1 MDFRGQLIESG
12 DTAAKEA
19 KKAYENSCTFNSI
32 SVDPYESEYR
42 QQVAYKNV
50 VKNYRHGEIFLK
62 LGLVGKAVP
71 DNLDVERLNALLEER
86 HFLQTHG
93 LEEIS
98 KSLNDLKQFQIN
110 ARDELK
116 VHLENVSKNP
126 GDFKLICKRVLVK
139 VAEAKGQEL
148 NYSKL
153 DEVLKNHTS
162 EEIIE
167 FVVDAR
173 KDWDDDVYDKLK
185 KFQEQCQPVE
195 ASAIPSDFE
204 NPVNKLTKQIYDMEL
219 LHSTTNIPLTPNDAS
234 VQSQLEEMF
243 SKPPKIEGQEI
254 FVESSVES
262 DKLKR
267 SIQESQSTDSGDSP
281 SLDPTDSKKVK

>member
-1 MDFRGQLIESG
+1 M
-12 DTAAKEA
+12 
-19 KKAYENSCTFNSI
+19 
-32 SVDPYESEYR
+32 
-42 QQVAYKNV
+42 
-50 VKNYRHGEIFLK
+50 
-62 LGLVGKAVP
+62 
-71 DNLDVERLNALLEER
+71 DVERLHALLEER
-86 HFLQTHG
+86 HFLQIHG
-93 LEEIS
+93 LEETS
-98 KSLNDLKQFQIN
+98 KSLNDLKQFQID

-116 VHLENVSKNP
+116 GHLENVSKNS
-126 GDFKLICKRVLVK
+126 GDFKLTCKRVLAK
-139 VAEAKGQEL
+139 IAEAKGQEL
-148 NYSKL
+148 NFSKL
-153 DEVLKNHTS
+153 DEVLTNHTS

-173 KDWDDDVYDKLK
+173 KDWDDNVYDKLE

-219 LHSTTNIPLTPNDAS
+219 LHSTTNRPLTPSDAS

-262 DKLKR
+262 GELKR